1 MHDLMSRPWGGNVR
15 ELRNVAER
23 FTLGMPT
30 RVDAASGDDNTGKP
44 SLETKLNL
52 FERQLIEEALRGCSG
67 RAAIACEHLGI
78 PKKTLYDKMRR
89 LGISSE
95 EFK

>member
-1 MHDLMSRPWGGNVR
+1 
-15 ELRNVAER
+15 VAER

-30 RVDAASGDDNTGKP
+30 RVDAASSGDNTEKP

-67 RAAIACEHLGI
+67 RTAIACERLGV

-89 LGISSE
+89 LGISTE